1 MTETEVAETTAAVV
15 GTSKQQGMMMSVAL
29 VVDELVLVLGLGHGP
44 VPVPVPA
51 LVFSAAA
58 PLLLEAVVAAAKMSY
73 DSRMFEEAVVVAT

>member
-44 VPVPVPA
+44 VPVPA